1 MLEKEIQDKLG
12 VSMKIKPLPPM
23 NSLIVFEAAARH
35 LSFTQ
40 AANELN
46 VTQGAISRQIRQLE
60 EYLGKELF
68 VRANRNIF
76 LTPTGLQYYKTI
88 YSALLDVAQAT
99 AEIKKWQGE
108 HQITVATTNAMAALW
123 LLPKVASF
131 QQNNEGIDLRIL
143 TTENILDLHKIDF
156 DLALFYCRT
165 PPAEMR
171 VTTLFPEEVFPVCSP
186 SYLKQFNTD
195 STSEDILG
203 KALLYL
209 DDSQKDW
216 ITWAEWF
223 EAVNYPIVKP
233 KNRINI
239 NNYSMLLQAAINGQ
253 GVALAWGS
261 LVDDYL
267 KSGALVRPVETVLRT
282 EANFSMLEPTDKGI
296 IPPSVKQF
304 RSWLLDQLPGKVGQK
319 GLN

>member
-1 MLEKEIQDKLG
+1 
-12 VSMKIKPLPPM
+12 MKIKPLPPM

-35 LSFTQ
+35 LSFTK
-40 AANELN
+40 AADELT

-68 VRANRNIF
+68 TRSNRNIS
-76 LTPTGLQYYKTI
+76 LTPTGLQYYQTI
-88 YSALLDVAQAT
+88 YSSLLNVAQAT

-143 TTENILDLHKIDF
+143 TTEDILDLYKMDF
-156 DLALFYCRT
+156 DIALFYCRT
-165 PPAEMR
+165 APEKMKI
-171 VTTLFPEEVFPVCSP
+171 TTLFPEEVFPVCSP
-186 SYLKQFNTD
+186 SYLAQFNAE
-195 STSEDILG
+195 SSPEDILG

-223 EAVNYPIVKP
+223 EAVNYPVVKP
-233 KNRINI
+233 KNRVNI
-239 NNYSMLLQAAINGQ
+239 NNYPMLLQAAINGQ

-261 LVDDYL
+261 LIDDYL
-267 KSGALVRPVETVLRT
+267 RAGTLIRPVDAVLRT
-282 EANFSMLEPTDKGI
+282 QANFCMLEPAERGI
-296 IPPSVKQF
+296 IPSSVKHF
-304 RSWLLDQLPGKVGQK
+304 RNWLLDQLPVQIGQK
-319 GLN
+319 SLST

>member
-1 MLEKEIQDKLG
+1 
-12 VSMKIKPLPPM
+12 MKIKPLPPM

-68 VRANRNIF
+68 IRANRNIS
-76 LTPTGLQYYKTI
+76 LTPMGLQYYQTI
-88 YSALLDVAQAT
+88 YSTLLNVAQAT

-123 LLPKVASF
+123 LLPKVATF
-131 QQNNEGIDLRIL
+131 QQNNEGVDLRIL
-143 TTENILDLHKIDF
+143 TTENILDLQKMDF

-165 PPAEMR
+165 PPLGMK

-186 SYLKQFNTD
+186 NYLAQFKEGTPP
-195 STSEDILG
+195 EEIFG

-223 EAVNYPIVKP
+223 EAVDYPMVKP
-233 KNRINI
+233 KNRVNI
-239 NNYSMLLQAAINGQ
+239 NNYPMLLQAAINGQ

-261 LVDDYL
+261 LIDGYL
-267 KSGALVRPVETVLRT
+267 ENGSLVRPVETVLRT
-282 EANFSMLEPTDKGI
+282 EANFSMLEPLDRGGI
-296 IPPSVKQF
+296 PSIVKHF
-304 RSWLLDQLPGKVGQK
+304 RSWLLEQLPGQVGQK

>member
-1 MLEKEIQDKLG
+1 
-12 VSMKIKPLPPM
+12 MKIKPLPPM
-23 NSLIVFEAAARH
+23 NSLIVFEAATRH
-35 LSFTQ
+35 FSFTQ

>member
-1 MLEKEIQDKLG
+1 
-12 VSMKIKPLPPM
+12 MKIKPLPPM

-35 LSFTQ
+35 LSFTK
-40 AANELN
+40 AADELT

-68 VRANRNIF
+68 IRSNRNIS
-76 LTPTGLQYYKTI
+76 LTPTGLQYYQTI
-88 YSALLDVAQAT
+88 YSSLLNVAQAT

-131 QQNNEGIDLRIL
+131 QQNNEGVDLRIL
-143 TTENILDLHKIDF
+143 TTENILDLHKMDF

-165 PPAEMR
+165 PPERMN

-186 SYLKQFNTD
+186 SYLTQFNAD
-195 STSEDILG
+195 SIPEDIFG

-223 EAVNYPIVKP
+223 EAVNYPVVKP
-233 KNRINI
+233 KNRVNI
-239 NNYSMLLQAAINGQ
+239 NNYPMLLQAAINGQ

-261 LVDDYL
+261 LIDDYL
-267 KSGALVRPVETVLRT
+267 QSGTLVRPVETVLRT
-282 EANFSMLEPTDKGI
+282 QANFCMLEPSDRGM
-296 IPPSVKQF
+296 IPSSVKHF
-304 RSWLLDQLPGKVGQK
+304 RNWLLDQLPGQVGQK

>member
-1 MLEKEIQDKLG
+1 
-12 VSMKIKPLPPM
+12 MKIKPLPPM

-35 LSFTQ
+35 LSFTK
-40 AANELN
+40 AADELT

-68 VRANRNIF
+68 IRSNRNIS
-76 LTPTGLQYYKTI
+76 LTPTGLQYYQTI
-88 YSALLDVAQAT
+88 YSSLLNVAQAT

-131 QQNNEGIDLRIL
+131 QQNNEGVDLRIL
-143 TTENILDLHKIDF
+143 TTENILDLHKMDF

-165 PPAEMR
+165 PPERMN

-186 SYLKQFNTD
+186 SYLAQFNAD
-195 STSEDILG
+195 SIPEDIFG

-223 EAVNYPIVKP
+223 EAVNYPVVKP
-233 KNRINI
+233 KNRVNI
-239 NNYSMLLQAAINGQ
+239 NNYPMLLQAAINGQ

-261 LVDDYL
+261 LIDDYL
-267 KSGALVRPVETVLRT
+267 QSGTLVRPVETVLRT
-282 EANFSMLEPTDKGI
+282 QANFCMLEPSDRGM
-296 IPPSVKQF
+296 IPSSVKHF
-304 RSWLLDQLPGKVGQK
+304 RNWLLDQLPGQVGQK

>member
-1 MLEKEIQDKLG
+1 
-12 VSMKIKPLPPM
+12 MKIKPLPPM

-35 LSFTQ
+35 LSFTK

-68 VRANRNIF
+68 LRVNRNIS
-76 LTPTGLQYYKTI
+76 LTPTGMQYYQTI
-88 YSALLDVAQAT
+88 YSALLDVAKAT

-123 LLPKVASF
+123 LLPKVAAF
-131 QQNNEGIDLRIL
+131 QQNNEGVDLRIL
-143 TTENILDLHKIDF
+143 TTENISDLHKMDF
-156 DLALFYCRT
+156 DLALFYCRI

-186 SYLKQFNTD
+186 NYLAQFKED
-195 STSEDILG
+195 SSPEEIFG

-216 ITWAEWF
+216 ITWTEWF
-223 EAVNYPIVKP
+223 EAVNYPVVKP
-233 KNRINI
+233 KNRVNI
-239 NNYSMLLQAAINGQ
+239 NNYPMLLQAAINGQ

-267 KSGALVRPVETVLRT
+267 QSGALVRPVETVLRT
-282 EANFSMLEPTDKGI
+282 QANFSMLEPADRGV
-296 IPPSVKQF
+296 IPSSVKQF
-304 RSWLLDQLPGKVGQK
+304 RSWLLDQLPGQVGQK

>member
-1 MLEKEIQDKLG
+1 MR
-12 VSMKIKPLPPM
+12 IKPLPPM

-35 LSFTQ
+35 LSFTK
-40 AANELN
+40 AADELT

-68 VRANRNIF
+68 IRSNRNIS
-76 LTPTGLQYYKTI
+76 LTPTGLQYYQTI
-88 YSALLDVAQAT
+88 FSSLLNVAQAT

-131 QQNNEGIDLRIL
+131 QQNNEGVDLRIL
-143 TTENILDLHKIDF
+143 TTENILDLHKMDF

-165 PPAEMR
+165 PPERMN

-186 SYLKQFNTD
+186 SYLAQFNAD
-195 STSEDILG
+195 STPEDIFG

-223 EAVNYPIVKP
+223 EAVNYPVVKP
-233 KNRINI
+233 KNRVNI
-239 NNYSMLLQAAINGQ
+239 NNYPMLLQAAINGQ

-261 LVDDYL
+261 LIDDYL
-267 KSGALVRPVETVLRT
+267 QSGTLVRPVETVLRT
-282 EANFSMLEPTDKGI
+282 QANFCMLEPSDRGM
-296 IPPSVKQF
+296 IPSSVKHF
-304 RSWLLDQLPGKVGQK
+304 RNWLLDQLPGQVGQK

>member
-1 MLEKEIQDKLG
+1 
-12 VSMKIKPLPPM
+12 MKIKPLPPM

-35 LSFTQ
+35 LSFTK

-68 VRANRNIF
+68 LRVNRNIS
-76 LTPTGLQYYKTI
+76 LTPTGMQYYQTI
-88 YSALLDVAQAT
+88 YSALLDVAKAT

-123 LLPKVASF
+123 LLPKVAAF
-131 QQNNEGIDLRIL
+131 QQNNEGVDLRIL
-143 TTENILDLHKIDF
+143 TTESISDLHKMDF
-156 DLALFYCRT
+156 DLALFYCRI

-186 SYLKQFNTD
+186 NYLAQFKED
-195 STSEDILG
+195 SSPEEIFG

-216 ITWAEWF
+216 ITWTEWF
-223 EAVNYPIVKP
+223 EAVNYPVVKP
-233 KNRINI
+233 KNRVNI
-239 NNYSMLLQAAINGQ
+239 NNYPMLLQAAINGQ

-267 KSGALVRPVETVLRT
+267 QSGALVRPVETVLRT
-282 EANFSMLEPTDKGI
+282 QANFSMLEPADRGV
-296 IPPSVKQF
+296 IPSSVKQF
-304 RSWLLDQLPGKVGQK
+304 RSWLLDQLPGQVGQK

>member
-1 MLEKEIQDKLG
+1 
-12 VSMKIKPLPPM
+12 MKIKPLPPM

-68 VRANRNIF
+68 IRANRHIF
-76 LTPTGLQYYKTI
+76 LTPTGVQYYQTI
-88 YSALLDVAQAT
+88 YDALLNVSQAT

-108 HQITVATTNAMAALW
+108 HQVTIATTNAMAALW
-123 LLPKVASF
+123 LLPKVSAF
-131 QQNNEGIDLRIL
+131 QQNENIDLRIL
-143 TTENILDLHKIDF
+143 TTENILDLHKMDF
-156 DLALFYCRT
+156 DLALFYCRL
-165 PPAEMR
+165 PPTGMR
-171 VTTLFPEEVFPVCSP
+171 ITTLFPEEVFPVCSP
-186 SYLKQFNTD
+186 NYLAQFQENLAPEQIF
-195 STSEDILG
+195 SKS
-203 KALLYL
+203 LLYL

-216 ITWAEWF
+216 ITWSEWF
-223 EAVNYPIVKP
+223 EAVGYPVFKP
-233 KNRINI
+233 KNKMNI
-239 NNYSMLLQAAINGQ
+239 NNYPMLLQAAINGQ

-267 KSGALVRPVETVLRT
+267 ESGVLVRPVETVLRT
-282 EANFSMLEPTDKGI
+282 QANFCMLEPSDRGV
-296 IPPSVKQF
+296 IPSSVKHF
-304 RSWLLDQLPGKVGQK
+304 RSWLLDQLPGQVGQK

>member
-1 MLEKEIQDKLG
+1 
-12 VSMKIKPLPPM
+12 MKIKPLPPM

-60 EYLGKELF
+60 DYLGKELF
-68 VRANRNIF
+68 IRANRNIF

-99 AEIKKWQGE
+99 AEIKKWKGE
-108 HQITVATTNAMAALW
+108 HQVTVATTNAIAALW
-123 LLPKVASF
+123 LLPKIAAF
-131 QQNNEGIDLRIL
+131 QQSEGIDLRIL
-143 TTENILDLHKIDF
+143 TTENIQDLYKMDF
-156 DLALFYCRT
+156 DLALFYFRV
-165 PPAEMR
+165 PPIDMK

-186 SYLKQFNTD
+186 SYLSQFNKD
-195 STSEDILG
+195 DESENIFA
-203 KALLYL
+203 KSLLYL

-223 EAVNYPIVKP
+223 EAVHYPVIKP
-233 KNRINI
+233 KNRVNI
-239 NNYSMLLQAAINGQ
+239 NNYPMLLQAAINGQ

-267 KSGALVRPVETVLRT
+267 KSGVLVRPIETVLRT
-282 EANFSMLEPTDKGI
+282 EANFSMLEPTDRGVV
-296 IPPSVKQF
+296 PPSVKQF
-304 RSWLLDQLPGKVGQK
+304 RSWLLEQIPGQIGQK

>member
-1 MLEKEIQDKLG
+1 
-12 VSMKIKPLPPM
+12 MKIKPLPPM
-23 NSLIVFEAAARH
+23 SSLIVFEAAARH
-35 LSFTQ
+35 LSFTK
-40 AANELN
+40 AADELT
-46 VTQGAISRQIRQLE
+46 VTQGAISRLIRQLE

-68 VRANRNIF
+68 IRSNRNIS
-76 LTPTGLQYYKTI
+76 LTPTGLQYYQTI
-88 YSALLDVAQAT
+88 YSSLLNVAQAT

-131 QQNNEGIDLRIL
+131 QQNNEGVDLRIL
-143 TTENILDLHKIDF
+143 TTENILDLHKMDF

-165 PPAEMR
+165 PPERMN

-186 SYLKQFNTD
+186 SYLAQFNAD
-195 STSEDILG
+195 STPEDIFG

-223 EAVNYPIVKP
+223 EAVNYPVVKP
-233 KNRINI
+233 KNRVNI
-239 NNYSMLLQAAINGQ
+239 NNYPMLLQAAINGQ

-261 LVDDYL
+261 LIDDYL
-267 KSGALVRPVETVLRT
+267 QSGTLVRPVETVLRT
-282 EANFSMLEPTDKGI
+282 QANFCMLEPSDRGM
-296 IPPSVKQF
+296 IPSSVKHF
-304 RSWLLDQLPGKVGQK
+304 RNWLLDQLPGQVGQK